1 METYNV
7 IISRMSSCCL
17 LLTLVLA
24 GCGPGPLAEA
34 DGRALRVEDVAT
46 LIADNSRV
54 PPDSQI
60 VRVVAE
66 LWVDYTL
73 LASRITEDSTL
84 QSLDV
89 GLVTEGPLNESMIA
103 RLRDDVVEV
112 DTVVGD
118 EELMARFAAD
128 MPGARAT
135 ASQILLLFP
144 RGATTLQRDSVRA
157 LAAGLKSQL
166 DAGADFAGL
175 AARHSDDPGSG
186 ARGGSMG
193 TFGRGEMLAPVDSAV
208 FGLDPGETAGPV
220 ESVLGYHLLRL
231 DAVEV
236 PELSEVGAEFRRQIQ
251 LERLARAEAEYV
263 TELDSTSGLSIAD
276 GAVELARALAT
287 TAPSRIS
294 GRAAER
300 PLVTWDA
307 GSYSAG
313 DFLSLVRLSGEGF
326 GEGVA
331 SASDQEMEAVL
342 RRLGQEEALLEHAR
356 SLGFAPAAAEIDSV
370 SAEARAAIRE
380 RAALIGLTAQG
391 TQSDSDS
398 VPTEPGY
405 ASAAMRVD
413 AALARIVSGESEIV
427 PLGGVT
433 LLLRDQGS
441 WRINGPA
448 VAATLERIQQL
459 R

>member
-1 METYNV
+1 METNNV
-7 IISRMSSCCL
+7 MHSALSRFL
-17 LLTLVLA
+17 LLTLTLA
-24 GCGPGPLAEA
+24 GCNPGSLAEA
-34 DGRALRVEDVAT
+34 DGSVLRVEDAAV
-46 LIADNSRV
+46 LIANNSRV
-54 PPDSQI
+54 LPDSQI

-73 LASRITEDSTL
+73 LASRLMEDSTL

-89 GLVTEGPLNESMIA
+89 GLVTEAPLDELMIT
-103 RLRDDVVEV
+103 RLRDEVVGV
-112 DTVVGD
+112 DTIVGE

-135 ASQILLLFP
+135 ASQILLLVP
-144 RGATTLQRDSVRA
+144 RSATTLQRDSVRA
-157 LAAGLKSQL
+157 LATGLRSQL
-166 DAGADFAGL
+166 EGGADFAGL
-175 AARHSDDPGSG
+175 ASRYSDDPGSG
-186 ARGGSMG
+186 GRGGSMG
-193 TFGRGEMLAPVDSAV
+193 TFGRGEMLGAVDSAV
-208 FGLDPGETAGPV
+208 FSLRPGETAGPV
-220 ESVLGYHLLRL
+220 ESSLGYHLLRL
-231 DAVEV
+231 DALEV

-263 TELDSTSGLSIAD
+263 TELDSTSGLTLAD

-287 TAPSRIS
+287 TAPSRLS
-294 GRAAER
+294 QGAAGR

-342 RRLGQEEALLEHAR
+342 RRLGQEELLLEHAR
-356 SLGFAPAAAEIDSV
+356 ALGFAPTAAEIDSV

-380 RAALIGLTAQG
+380 RAALIGLAPQG
-391 TQSDSDS
+391 TQTDSAS
-398 VPTEPGY
+398 VPPQAGQ
-405 ASAAMRVD
+405 APAAHQVE
-413 AALARIVSGESEIV
+413 AALVRVVSGESEII

-441 WRINGPA
+441 WRINASA
-448 VAATLERIQQL
+448 VTATLERIDQL

>member
-1 METYNV
+1 MDTHNV
-7 IISRMSSCCL
+7 KRRITSSC
-17 LLTLVLA
+17 LVLTPMLA
-24 GCGPGPLAEA
+24 SCGPGSLAEA
-34 DGRALRVEDVAT
+34 DGHRLRVEDAAI

-54 PPDSQI
+54 APDSEI

-73 LASRITEDSTL
+73 LASRLTDDTTL

-89 GLVTEGPLNESMIA
+89 GLLTEAPLNEAMIA
-103 RLRDDVVEV
+103 RLRDEVVEL
-112 DTVVGD
+112 DTIVGD

-144 RGATTLQRDSVRA
+144 RGATTLQRDSVRT
-157 LAAGLKSQL
+157 LATGLRSQL
-166 DAGADFAGL
+166 DAGADFAAM
-175 AARHSDDPGSG
+175 AARYSDDPGSG
-186 ARGGSMG
+186 ARGGQMG
-193 TFGRGEMLAPVDSAV
+193 TFGRGEMLAPIDSAV
-208 FGLDPGETAGPV
+208 FALRPGETTGPV
-220 ESVLGYHLLRL
+220 ESTLGYHLLRL
-231 DAVEV
+231 DALDV

-251 LERLARAEAEYV
+251 FERLAQAEAEYV
-263 TELDSTSGLSIAD
+263 TQLDSISGLSLAE
-276 GAVELARALAT
+276 GAVELARALAA
-287 TAPSRIS
+287 TAPSRLS
-294 GRAAER
+294 RGAADR
-300 PLVTWDA
+300 PMVTWDA

-313 DFLSLVRLSGEGF
+313 DFLSLVRISGEGF

-342 RRLGQEEALLEHAR
+342 RRLGQEAMLLEHAR
-356 SLGFAPAAAEIDSV
+356 SLGLAPTEAEIDSV

-380 RAALIGLTAQG
+380 RAALIGLTPREAG
-391 TQSDSDS
+391 SDSAAVAD
-398 VPTEPGY
+398 EAGY
-405 ASAAMRVD
+405 ASAASRVE
-413 AALARIVSGESEIV
+413 AALVRVVSGESEII

-441 WRINGPA
+441 WRIDASA
-448 VAATLERIQQL
+448 VAATLERIEQL

>member
-1 METYNV
+1 MEIYSV
-7 IISRMSSCCL
+7 INSKLSSYCL
-17 LLTLVLA
+17 LLTLTLA
-24 GCGPGPLAEA
+24 ACGPGPLAEA
-34 DGRALRVEDVAT
+34 DGRALRIEDAAT

-54 PPDSQI
+54 LPDSQI

-73 LASRITEDSTL
+73 LASRLTEDSTL

-89 GLVTEGPLNESMIA
+89 ELVTEAPLNELMIA
-103 RLRDDVVEV
+103 RLRDEVVEV
-112 DTVVGD
+112 DTIVGD

-144 RGATTLQRDSVRA
+144 RGATTLQRDSIRA
-157 LAAGLKSQL
+157 LAGGLMSQL

-175 AARHSDDPGSG
+175 AARYSDDPGSG

-231 DAVEV
+231 DALDV

-263 TELDSTSGLSIAD
+263 TALDSTSGLSLAD

-287 TAPSRIS
+287 TAPARLS

-300 PLVTWDA
+300 LLVMWDG

-313 DFLSLVRLSGEGF
+313 DFLALVRLSGEGF
-326 GEGVA
+326 GESVA
-331 SASDQEMEAVL
+331 SASDQELEAVL
-342 RRLGQEEALLEHAR
+342 RRLGQEEVLLEHAR
-356 SLGFAPAAAEIDSV
+356 SLGFAPTEAEIDSV
-370 SAEARAAIRE
+370 SAEARAAILE
-380 RAALIGLTAQG
+380 RGALIGLTAKG
-391 TQSDSDS
+391 TEPDSASVAAEAGNASAEGRVEAALVRVVSGQSD
-398 VPTEPGY
+398 
-405 ASAAMRVD
+405 
-413 AALARIVSGESEIV
+413 II

-441 WRINGPA
+441 WRINASA